1 MTHKPKR
8 IGIYSGTFDPVHA
21 GHLSFALQAM
31 AAAKLDA
38 VYFVPER
45 RPRYKVGTEHFGH
58 RVAMLQH
65 AMKPHK
71 HFGVIELEDV
81 SFTVERTL
89 PRLRKRFP
97 NDQLVFLIGSDV
109 TQHMA
114 QWPGIEHLARTVEL
128 VVGVR
133 SSEQTDAVPAALEQL
148 FKAQAITV
156 VQSFAA
162 TVSSR
167 SVRDALRRRSY
178 TPGLLR
184 SVERYSNHNWL
195 YISLA

>member
-1 MTHKPKR
+1 MTRKTKR

-31 AAAKLDA
+31 TAAKLDE

-45 RPRYKVGTEHFGH
+45 RPRYKKGTEHFGH
-58 RVAMLQH
+58 RVAMLQR

-71 HFGVIELEDV
+71 DFGVIELEDI

-109 TQHMA
+109 AQHMA
-114 QWPGIEHLARTVEL
+114 QWPGVEHLARSAEL

-133 SSEQTDAVPAALEQL
+133 SAENANCIPADLQEL
-148 FKAQAITV
+148 FGPKNVTV
-156 VQSFAA
+156 VKSHAA
-162 TVSSR
+162 AVSSR
-167 SVRDALRRRSY
+167 GIREALRSRSY
-178 TPGLLR
+178 APGLLL
-184 SVERYSNHNWL
+184 SVERYSDHNWL